1 MAWTVLYF
9 ETAQGYKPIE
19 TFLNALSDKARAKCL
34 AYISR
39 LETDGTQLPSSIA
52 AHVRGKIWELR
63 PEWSGNEYRFFYG
76 AIIGQ
81 RFVIL
86 HAIHKK
92 TQKLRAGDIAT
103 AEHRYEDI
111 KERIRHEEASR
122 VHQRAD

>member
-1 MAWTVLYF
+1 MAWTVLYY
-9 ETAQGYKPIE
+9 ETAQGDKPIE

-39 LETDGTQLPSSIA
+39 LEKDGIQLPASIA
-52 AHVRGKIWELR
+52 SHVRGKIWELR

-76 AIIGQ
+76 AIVGQ

-92 TQKLRAGDIAT
+92 TQKLRERDIAA
-103 AEHRYEDI
+103 AEQRYEDI
-111 KERIRHEEASR
+111 TKRMDHEDA
-122 VHQRAD
+122 

>member
-1 MAWTVLYF
+1 MAWTLLYY
-9 ETAQGYKPIE
+9 ETAQGDKPIE
-19 TFLNALSDKARAKCL
+19 AFLNALSDKARAKCL

-39 LETDGTQLPSSIA
+39 LETDGTQLPASIA

-63 PEWSGNEYRFFYG
+63 PEWSGNEYRFFYV
-76 AIIGQ
+76 AVIGR

-92 TQKLRAGDIAT
+92 TQKLRQGDIII
-103 AEHRYEDI
+103 AEQRYEDI
-111 KERIRHEEASR
+111 KGRIRHEDAST

>member
-1 MAWTVLYF
+1 MAWTVLYY
-9 ETAQGYKPIE
+9 ETAKGDKPIQ

-39 LETDGTQLPSSIA
+39 LETDGTQLPTSIA

-76 AIIGQ
+76 AVIGR
-81 RFVIL
+81 RFVML

-92 TQKLRAGDIAT
+92 TQKLREGDIAT
-103 AEHRYEDI
+103 AEQRYEDI
-111 KERIRHEEASR
+111 KERIRHEDASTVR
-122 VHQRAD
+122 GRAD